1 MKYKLLSKVKI
12 IFLIL
17 IDILLFLFSFYA
29 SIIIRTE
36 NFFYPNETQFQ
47 FILGTLISF
56 IVLQY
61 IFGVYKSITRFIN
74 LYFLKNL
81 LLVFVLF
88 FFTNILIYFFSQNIA
103 FPRSIFFTHP
113 IILFLLVLISRISIS
128 ILFLYFIDLNK
139 KKKGIIIFSDKEEIS
154 LVNKILNSQV
164 DLEFVKI
171 IDISEN
177 FVGRKINNLHIAS
190 LDKLSHI
197 LKTEQIFIGYLFDS
211 KLDLEKK
218 KNIYKIF
225 ENFNIRI
232 KNYYNSKDNSHF
244 KDLNYFYGKNI
255 EINFNLIKKN
265 FHKQVVL
272 ITGAGGSIGSELSVK
287 ILEQQPKKIILL
299 DNSEYNLFTISK
311 TISEILLKK
320 NYETKIITSLVS
332 ILDQKK
338 LKEIFIEHRPE
349 KIFHSAAY
357 KHVSLS
363 ERNHL
368 SVLENNFFG
377 TINLIKLA
385 IEFKIGKFLLI
396 STDKAVRPTTL
407 MGITKRLAEVAI
419 QVYGNYL
426 QKNKK
431 GTILCAVRFGNVLDS
446 SGSVIPIFKNQIIK
460 GGPVTVAHPNI
471 RRYFMSIENSVK
483 LILYSDLIAKNG
495 EILILNMGMQHKILE
510 LAKKMIYLSALNL
523 RNKKYPDGDIEIKFI
538 GIPKNEKI
546 KEDLLK
552 NGTFAKS
559 HNKDIFKAI
568 EKYPSYSK
576 FLKKYLLIKKY
587 FYLRKTKHLYKVYNE
602 II

>member
-1 MKYKLLSKVKI
+1 MKYTLLSKVKI

-36 NFFYPNETQFQ
+36 IFFYPNETQFQ

-128 ILFLYFIDLNK
+128 ILFLYFLDLNK

-154 LVNKILNSQV
+154 LVNKILNSEI

-171 IDISEN
+171 IDISGN

-311 TISEILLKK
+311 TISDILLKK

-357 KHVSLS
+357 KHVALS
-363 ERNHL
+363 EKNHL

-385 IEFKIGKFLLI
+385 IEFKISKFLLI

-495 EILILNMGMQHKILE
+495 EILILNMGIQHKILE

-538 GIPKNEKI
+538 GISKNEKI

-559 HNKDIFKAI
+559 QNDDIFKAI

-576 FLKKYLLIKKY
+576 FLKNYLLIKKY
-587 FYLRKTKHLYKVYNE
+587 FYLRKTEHLYKVYNK

>member
-47 FILGTLISF
+47 FILKTLFSF

-61 IFGVYKSITRFIN
+61 IFGIYKSITRFIN

-81 LLVFVLF
+81 LLVFFLF
-88 FFTNILIYFFSQNIA
+88 FLTNILIYFFSQNIA
-103 FPRSIFFTHP
+103 FPRSIFLTHP

-128 ILFLYFIDLNK
+128 IFFLYFLDLEK
-139 KKKGIIIFSDKEEIS
+139 KQKGIIIFSDKEEIS
-154 LVNKILNSQV
+154 FVNKILNSEV

-171 IDISEN
+171 IDISGN
-177 FVGRKINNLHIAS
+177 FVGRKINNLHIIS
-190 LDKLSHI
+190 LDKLTHI

-218 KNIYKIF
+218 KNIYEIF

-357 KHVSLS
+357 KHVALS
-363 ERNHL
+363 ERNHF

-385 IEFKIGKFLLI
+385 IEFKISKFLLI

-431 GTILCAVRFGNVLDS
+431 ETILCAVRFGNVLDS

-483 LILYSDLIAKNG
+483 LILYSDLIAQNG
-495 EILILNMGMQHKILE
+495 EILILNMGRQHKILE

-523 RNKKYPDGDIEIKFI
+523 RNKKYPEGDIEIKFI
-538 GIPKNEKI
+538 GISKNEKI

-552 NGTFAKS
+552 NGTFAKT
-559 HNKDIFKAI
+559 HNDDIFKAI
-568 EKYPSYSK
+568 EKYPSYTE
-576 FLKKYLLIKKY
+576 FLKNYLLIKKY
-587 FYLRKTKHLYKVYNE
+587 FYLRKTDHLYRIYNK